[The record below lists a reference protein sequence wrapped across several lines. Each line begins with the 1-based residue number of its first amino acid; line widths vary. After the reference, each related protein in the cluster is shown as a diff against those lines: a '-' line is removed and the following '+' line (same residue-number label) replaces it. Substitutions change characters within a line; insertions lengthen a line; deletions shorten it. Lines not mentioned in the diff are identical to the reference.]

1 MSHAAGYNRYI
12 RAGSTLRIQTSAPK
26 TCCMPLSAQAVSQKC
41 ALVTGASSGLGLAI
55 SRQCLNAGMKVAL
68 VARDEAKLQQAMR
81 SLQVPADQTLA
92 IAADITQQ
100 ADVDR
105 LAAQVQQT
113 WGRLDLLVN
122 CAGKSSRGKIEDTT
136 PEQFQELWDLN
147 FLAAVRCTRALL
159 PLLLETKGH
168 IVQIGSL
175 AAKGA
180 SKYLGAYPASKF
192 ALAAYSQ
199 QLRIELADRGVHVL
213 LVCPGPIA
221 RDDAGQR
228 YTAQSADLPDSAKKP
243 GGGVKLKGISP
254 DDLAQRILRACE
266 RRQPELVIPFKA
278 KLLFAISQLWP
289 SLGDWITNRMT
300 GG

>member
-1 MSHAAGYNRYI
+1 
-12 RAGSTLRIQTSAPK
+12 
-26 TCCMPLSAQAVSQKC
+26 
-41 ALVTGASSGLGLAI
+41 
-55 SRQCLNAGMKVAL
+55 MKVAL
-68 VARDEAKLQQAMR
+68 VGRDVAKLNQA
-81 SLQVPADQTLA
+81 SAALGAAPAQTLA
-92 IAADITQQ
+92 LAADITQQ

-105 LAAQVQQT
+105 LAAQVRKT
-113 WGRLDLLVN
+113 WGRLDVLVN

-136 PEQFQELWDLN
+136 PEQFQELWELN
-147 FLAAVRCTRALL
+147 FLAAVRCTRAML
-159 PLLLETKGH
+159 PMLLESRGH

-180 SKYLGAYPASKF
+180 SKFLGAYPASKF

-228 YTAQSADLPDSAKKP
+228 YAEQATDLPASAQQP
-243 GGGVKLKGISP
+243 GGGVKLKGIPP
-254 DDLAQRILRACE
+254 DDLAKRILRACDY
-266 RRQPELVIPFKA
+266 RQPELVIPAKA
-278 KLLFAISQLWP
+278 RLLFAISQLWP
-289 SLGDWITNRMT
+289 SLGDWITKRMT